1 MAKTGRYLHN
11 PSTSDVVVGVGTAY
25 NAGKKHT
32 IDMKSIRPN
41 GNKNIAFRGFLE
53 SLIVGAEN
61 IAGGAAKLTLRLTA
75 DDGGDFSLVGDV
87 EVELDLG
94 ITDPTA
100 GTSQVYYDAFPFENV
115 GDDNIYIFYKV
126 DAGSADISF
135 AQLSWSE

>member
-1 MAKTGRYLHN
+1 MAKSGRYLHN
-11 PSTSDVVVGVGTAY
+11 PSTNTVVVGVGTAY
-25 NAGKKHT
+25 AAAKKHT
-32 IDMKSIRPN
+32 IDMKSTRPT
-41 GNKNIAFRGFLE
+41 GNKNIAFKGFLE

-61 IAGGAAKLTLRLTA
+61 ITGGATKLTLRLCA

-94 ITDPTA
+94 ITDPTNA
-100 GTSQVYYDAFPFENV
+100 SAQVYYDAFPFENI